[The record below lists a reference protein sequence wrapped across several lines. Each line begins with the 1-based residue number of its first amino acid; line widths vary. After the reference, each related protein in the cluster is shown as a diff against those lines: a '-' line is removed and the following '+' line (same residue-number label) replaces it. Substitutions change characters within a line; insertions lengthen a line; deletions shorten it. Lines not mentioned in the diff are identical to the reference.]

1 MRGTKW
7 KLFSVILVL
16 VFAASLFAGCGGG
29 DKKAEP
35 QKVTE
40 VKIAFMNPL
49 SGSNVDAGQQD
60 LNAAQ
65 LAVEDI
71 NNAGGI
77 KALGGAKIKL
87 VVVDT
92 TSDPKQAASVAER
105 TFSSEKVAGM
115 VGTGISG
122 LTLPILPVAEKAKVP
137 LITNSINDQI
147 TAQGYK
153 YTFQITPKGSQFG
166 NTQVQF
172 LKFLNEKFK
181 LGITKVAV
189 VYENS
194 GYGVSTAAGIK
205 DIAAQ
210 AGLELVLYEA
220 YPHGFTDASPLVTK
234 IKASGAQALFPVAY
248 TTDAK
253 LIINTMKSMSV
264 NPVIIGGG
272 AGFLWPAFAKEMGD
286 AVNGFVSVASWNWDS
301 KSITA
306 NKDLVAVTE
315 RYEKKF
321 GTFMTEHAGPTYV
334 AVRLIAEAIEKAGS
348 ADPTKVRDALASFN
362 ANTGMAAMMQPGTT
376 KFDDK
381 GWNSPVHPVMIQWQD
396 GKPRTVF
403 PAEDST
409 RSFEF
414 KK

>member
-1 MRGTKW
+1 MQGNRCKV
-7 KLFSVILVL
+7 FSVLVVVVFLAAML
-16 VFAASLFAGCGGG
+16 VGCGGG
-29 DKKAEP
+29 QGKSAA
-35 QKVTE
+35 VTE

-49 SGSNVDAGQQD
+49 SGSNVDAGKQD
-60 LNAAQ
+60 LNAAE
-65 LAVEDI
+65 LAIEDI
-71 NNAGGI
+71 NAAGGI
-77 KALGGAKIKL
+77 KSLGGAKVKL

-105 TFSSEKVAGM
+105 ILSTDKVAGI

-122 LTLPILPVAEKAKVP
+122 LTLPILPVTEKARVSI
-137 LITNSINDQI
+137 ITNSINDQI

-153 YTFQITPKGSQFG
+153 YAFQITPKGSQFG
-166 NTQVQF
+166 GTQVDF
-172 LKFLNEKFK
+172 LKWLNEKYK

-205 DIAAQ
+205 DIAAK
-210 AGLELVLYEA
+210 AGLDLVLYEA

-234 IKASGAQALFPVAY
+234 IKASGAQALFPIAY

-253 LIINTMKSMSV
+253 LIINTMKSMAV

-272 AGFLWPAFAKEMGD
+272 AGFLWPAFAQEMGS
-286 AVNGFVSVASWNWDS
+286 AVDGFVSVASWNWDS
-301 KSITA
+301 KSITS

-321 GTFMTEHAGPTYV
+321 GTFMTEHAGPTYA
-334 AVRLIAEAIEKAGS
+334 AVRVLAEAIDKAGS
-348 ADPTKVRDALASFN
+348 ADPIKVRDALASYN
-362 ANTGMAAMMQPGTT
+362 STSGMAALMQPGGV
-376 KFDDK
+376 KYDDK
-381 GWNSPVHPVMIQWQD
+381 GWNGMVHPVMIQWQD

-403 PAEDST
+403 PEGDAT
-409 RSFEF
+409 KAFEY